1 MAILKLGQIETFP
14 GFLDQRDASKGVNY
28 WPKTSGSLEVCTVL
42 VASCAA
48 WKKMHNSG
56 FEKGER
62 AVIDKAYLKAFW
74 ELKYDFGFF
83 YPDLLLL
90 PIYIFQ

>member
-1 MAILKLGQIETFP
+1 MPLNWCLGFLGRGRGNSPAKALLEIFVAILKLGQIETFP

-48 WKKMHNSG
+48 
-56 FEKGER
+56 
-62 AVIDKAYLKAFW
+62 
-74 ELKYDFGFF
+74 
-83 YPDLLLL
+83 
-90 PIYIFQ
+90 